1 MFVNI
6 LSLFEDDKPYK
17 YLKKFARITLPTFKL
32 PLYNSS
38 IKFKIVSNLTNIT
51 FLTTNLKHKNMY
63 SSRPSLLKRK
73 QKSEKGKR
81 NNEKIDFYPCRPSRN
96 FSKTSPYQQASLQE
110 TL

>member
-6 LSLFEDDKPYK
+6 LSLFEDEKPYK
-17 YLKKFARITLPTFKL
+17 YLKKFARITLP
-32 PLYNSS
+32 LYISS

-63 SSRPSLLKRK
+63 SSRPSQLKRK